1 MSTKIAIKQDY
12 HYDIFED
19 QVLRSDIIYTGYN
32 IKLNGN
38 LYKLYEPSNEE
49 AKQYISKLFGD
60 RLGYLIQQHNLISI
74 GY

>member
-19 QVLRSDIIYTGYN
+19 QVLIPDIVYTGYN

-38 LYKLYEPSNEE
+38 LYKLYEPNNEN
-49 AKQYISKLFGD
+49 AKQYIAKLFNNKI
-60 RLGYLIQQHNLISI
+60 GYLIQEHNLVNT

>member
-12 HYDIFED
+12 HYEIFED
-19 QVLRSDIIYTGYN
+19 QVLRSDIIYTGYG

-38 LYKLYEPSNEE
+38 MYRLYEPSNEE
-49 AKQYISKLFGD
+49 AKQYISKLFGH
-60 RLGYLIQQHNLISI
+60 RLGYLIQDNNLITI